1 MIKIYC
7 TSKVL
12 NECYSRSHD
21 HLTLLYA
28 LSFTVFTVSAGIIG
42 GTELNIEMTIIIFAV
57 LATLFLHIRLKGGV
71 CSNAVLCPLLT
82 FFHVNAHIYYIYS
95 I

>member
-21 HLTLLYA
+21 RLTLLYA

-42 GTELNIEMTIIIFAV
+42 GTELNIEMTIIFAV
-57 LATLFLHIRLKGGV
+57 LAALFLHVLLKGGV
-71 CSNAVLCPLLT
+71 CLNAV
-82 FFHVNAHIYYIYS
+82 
-95 I
+95 